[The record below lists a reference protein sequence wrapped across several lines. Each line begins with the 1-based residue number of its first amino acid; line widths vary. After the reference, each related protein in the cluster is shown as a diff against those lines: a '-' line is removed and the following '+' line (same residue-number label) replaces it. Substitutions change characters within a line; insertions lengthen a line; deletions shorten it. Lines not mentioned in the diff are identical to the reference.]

1 MRRIAIALFCLLLCL
16 ITPAEAQNNSDI
28 LREADALFHSA
39 DNEKNQ
45 EAALDLYRQAL
56 LRYEQVYENRPS
68 GKLAYNIGNTYYRL
82 GDLGR
87 ALVNYRRAEKELGG
101 DANLQHNLALV
112 RSERRDQL
120 ERPPDS
126 SWLQRLDLHTN
137 LSLEMRSR
145 ILMALYV
152 AFWLSA
158 GLFYRYGG
166 LLTSPSHPRK
176 FTMPL
181 WLPGLLLLAT
191 LLTSTSVGLDLLQP
205 PTRQGVIVARQ
216 IIARQG
222 DGRNFQPAFASP
234 LHSGTEF
241 VLLRKRGYW
250 FHIELADGRRC
261 WIRGRSSELI

>member
-1 MRRIAIALFCLLLCL
+1 MIRITTALFCLLLCL
-16 ITPAEAQNNSDI
+16 VDPAQAQNNSDI
-28 LREADALFHSA
+28 LQEADALFHAA

-45 EAALDLYRQAL
+45 EAALDLYRRAL
-56 LRYEQVYENRPS
+56 LRYEQVYESRPS

-87 ALVNYRRAEKELGG
+87 ALVSYRRAEEKLAGN
-101 DANLQHNLALV
+101 ANLQHNLALV

-120 ERPPDS
+120 EQQPDS
-126 SWLQRLDLHTN
+126 SWLQRLNLHKN
-137 LSLEMRSR
+137 LSRELRSR

-158 GLFYRYGG
+158 GLFYV
-166 LLTSPSHPRK
+166 RK
-176 FTMPL
+176 FPMPL

-191 LLTSTSVGLDLLQP
+191 LVASTSVGLDLLQP
-205 PTRQGVIVARQ
+205 PARQGVIVARE

-222 DGRNFQPAFASP
+222 DGRNFQPAFKQP

-241 VLLRKRGYW
+241 VLLKKRGYW
-250 FHIELADGRRC
+250 FHIELADGRHC
-261 WIRGRSSELI
+261 WIPGRSGELI